1 MTDRKKVIKGL
12 HCCSHTDGVNCIY
25 CPYDNKDTDC
35 TALMAM
41 DVLALLKEQEAVK
54 PIYNEEKYGDHLPH
68 CGNCEKVLP
77 NNAVYGKVNFCH
89 YCGQAVKWE

>member
-1 MTDRKKVIKGL
+1 MRKVGEVGMKTAIAKYLLENNVYKDR
-12 HCCSHTDGVNCIY
+12 GVVHIPMFY
-25 CPYDNKDTDC
+25 YDQI
-35 TALMAM
+35 M
-41 DVLALLKEQEAVK
+41 DALKEQEAVE

-89 YCGQAVKWE
+89 YCGQAVKWSD

>member
-41 DVLALLKEQEAVK
+41 DVLALLKEQEPVPVTQREVMHMLVWCCGSCGVA
-54 PIYNEEKYGDHLPH
+54 ITDGDKFCRM
-68 CGNCEKVLP
+68 CGR
-77 NNAVYGKVNFCH
+77 
-89 YCGQAVKWE
+89 AVKWE